1 MTSPAASLP
10 PVASRRRLRR
20 PPGLVGWAACLLLL
34 AGCYGLRPTPQPIP
48 SVQLAA
54 GARGDDC
61 LVLLPPGRG
70 DGPEDYQEAGF
81 ASIAAAAAAGAG
93 AGTADLVAVD
103 AHMGYYRNRSV
114 VERLR
119 QDFVAPARA
128 EGRRVWLV
136 GISLGGLG
144 AVLYAAEH
152 PEDVEGVVL
161 LSPFLGNGAALD
173 EVEAAG
179 NLAAWEPGDAAA
191 RGLWFRLW
199 ERLQE
204 LTAAQPENGAAAPS
218 IYLGYGAGDRLA
230 RSHRLLARELPPG
243 HVLHVEGGHDWRT
256 WKELWGG
263 FTAAGVPY
271 CGSS

>member
-1 MTSPAASLP
+1 LP
-10 PVASRRRLRR
+10 RLRLAT
-20 PPGLVGWAACLLLL
+20 GAACVFIL

-61 LVLLPPGRG
+61 LVLLLPGRG
-70 DGPEDYQEAGF
+70 DGPEDYQAAGF
-81 ASIAAAAAAGAG
+81 ASIAAAAAAGA
-93 AGTADLVAVD
+93 ATADLVAVD

-128 EGRRVWLV
+128 AGRRVWLV

-144 AVLYAAEH
+144 ALLYAAEH

-179 NLAAWEPGDAAA
+179 NLSAWEPGDAAA

-204 LTAAQPENGAAAPS
+204 LTAEPPENGGAAPA
-218 IYLGYGAGDRLA
+218 IYLGYGDGDRLA
-230 RSHRLLARELPPG
+230 RSHRLLARELAPD
-243 HVLHVEGGHDWRT
+243 HVLDVEGGHDWRT
-256 WKELWGG
+256 WKELWSR
-263 FTAAGVPY
+263 FTAAGVPS
-271 CGSS
+271 CGDAF

>member
-1 MTSPAASLP
+1 MTSPIGPRPS
-10 PVASRRRLRR
+10 VARRCLRW
-20 PPGLVGWAACLLLL
+20 PPGLACGVACLLL

-54 GARGDDC
+54 GSAGDRC
-61 LVLLPPGRG
+61 LVLLLPGRG
-70 DGPEDYQEAGF
+70 DGPGDYQQAGF
-81 ASIAAAAAAGAG
+81 ASIAAASGEV
-93 AGTADLVAVD
+93 TADLVAVD
-103 AHMGYYRNRSV
+103 AHMGYYRDRSV

-161 LSPFLGNGAALD
+161 LSPFLGKGAALD

-179 NLAAWEPGDAAA
+179 ELAAWEPGDAAA

-199 ERLQE
+199 KHLQE
-204 LTAAQPENGAAAPS
+204 LTAQQPDNGAAAPS
-218 IYLGYGAGDRLA
+218 LYLGYGDGDRLG

-256 WKELWGG
+256 WKELWNG

-271 CGSS
+271 CGG